1 MNFQPIDTG
10 TLLTERLQIAA
21 PRLLAAMTQRE
32 AVDAHVA
39 MLAGIRSHFE
49 AVSGK

>member
-1 MNFQPIDTG
+1 VSFDPTG
-10 TLLTERLQIAA
+10 TGTRLTERIRIAA

-32 AVDAHVA
+32 AVAAHVA

-49 AVSGK
+49 NR